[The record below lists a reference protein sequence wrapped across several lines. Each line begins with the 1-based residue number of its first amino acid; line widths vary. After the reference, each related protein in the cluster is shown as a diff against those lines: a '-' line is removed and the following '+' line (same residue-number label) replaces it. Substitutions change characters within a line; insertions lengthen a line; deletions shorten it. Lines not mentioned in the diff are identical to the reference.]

1 MPSSGNVP
9 IVGRLTDVGTEQ
21 LRVRDTR
28 GEHVVLLDDKS
39 FVRGMHGDQMTRA
52 DIPVRFAPGDEV
64 IIAVEHGHVINM
76 RPQH

>member
-9 IVGRLTDVGTEQ
+9 IVGRLTEVGTEQ

-28 GEHVVLLDDKS
+28 GEHVVRLDDKS
-39 FVRGMHGDQMTRA
+39 FVRGMLGDQMTRA
-52 DIPVRFAPGDEV
+52 DIPARFAPGDAV
-64 IIAVEHGHVINM
+64 IIAVEHDHVINM